1 VRPGRPDVDTDNAAH
16 RSKGIHPFKNFNHQN
31 IHSPA
36 EFLPAVFDGLS
47 QRVTFLSFGNSEK
60 NLSKLKMVAAE
71 DHHPTVVKMI
81 F

>member
-1 VRPGRPDVDTDNAAH
+1 VRLKRLEVDADNAAH

-47 QRVTFLSFGNSEK
+47 QRVTFLSFGNSK
-60 NLSKLKMVAAE
+60 KICQN
-71 DHHPTVVKMI
+71 
-81 F
+81 